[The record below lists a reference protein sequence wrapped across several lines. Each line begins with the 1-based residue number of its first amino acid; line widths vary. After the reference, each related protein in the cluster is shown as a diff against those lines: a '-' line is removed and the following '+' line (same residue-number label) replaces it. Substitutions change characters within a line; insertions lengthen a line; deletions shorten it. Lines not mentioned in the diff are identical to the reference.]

1 MLARVQ
7 QLPCHPAHRD
17 RRTHGSDAC
26 RCCCRCRYPAF
37 TLLHAPPTHTH
48 KPTPGRDLARS
59 VKQASR
65 GASVNLKSEGNCPAG
80 PRSFYKTEFCERH
93 DKAAKEL
100 GLEANPEAY
109 AMVSAR
115 FT

>member
-1 MLARVQ
+1 
-7 QLPCHPAHRD
+7 
-17 RRTHGSDAC
+17 
-26 RCCCRCRYPAF
+26 
-37 TLLHAPPTHTH
+37 
-48 KPTPGRDLARS
+48 

-65 GASVNLKSEGNCPAG
+65 GASVNLRCEDSTAG

-109 AMVSAR
+109 AMVSSSHPDRLMPSWAQR
-115 FT
+115 SVTSSMSCPDLWLHQQLDVHTAAV

>member
-1 MLARVQ
+1 M
-7 QLPCHPAHRD
+7 
-17 RRTHGSDAC
+17 
-26 RCCCRCRYPAF
+26 
-37 TLLHAPPTHTH
+37 
-48 KPTPGRDLARS
+48 
-59 VKQASR
+59 
-65 GASVNLKSEGNCPAG
+65 NLKSEGNCPAG